1 MGARERGKKERE
13 RAEKEKNSR
22 EKKEKTKKTHCVVSA
37 TTKLGPLKSHF
48 SWKRSADQPSFD
60 VWIRPPLLSL
70 LRSRRCRRLRRGSPR
85 GRPWGPFGGGEAEEE
100 RRWRFWTFEKEAGGG
115 EELARYMTK
124 TKTTGRRR
132 GSGRASGAPRS
143 LLCAR
148 KRTSLSSWCALSERE
163 GVERERESERA
174 RERDE
179 RASEFSRSYLL
190 KKAKKKFSFDARGNE
205 QTITNQRFRRSNART
220 RSLCLSVSS
229 LSLFL
234 V

>member
-1 MGARERGKKERE
+1 MPCTRPRARARPRKSERGRTRGGTEGASPGRGG
-13 RAEKEKNSR
+13 RGLLPLVPLS
-22 EKKEKTKKTHCVVSA
+22 VSV
-37 TTKLGPLKSHF
+37 SV
-48 SWKRSADQPSFD
+48 S

-143 LLCAR
+143 LRCAR